1 RASRLACRL
10 CRRSPRARAPVS
22 EGRPTA
28 AHTACGTRA
37 TPRGLLPA
45 SGRPNSREDAS
56 GNSPCAQK
64 GSLGWRA
71 QKERRNRNREGP
83 EVLRQGAAAAFA
95 AGLCTTR
102 AEQHLAR
109 ARAGSTTYRS
119 TAARTQHGALSATD
133 RGEAAREK
141 DGRRRRRPVDR
152 SCGASRGGR
161 QGRRAEAQGSE
172 GSAAPRRWQGGAAL
186 RRGAPRPGK
195 GRPLV
200 GGGRPGADGPGLSAP
215 PGPAKFEHLRYSR
228 T

>member
-1 RASRLACRL
+1 PWR
-10 CRRSPRARAPVS
+10 
-22 EGRPTA
+22 TA
-28 AHTACGTRA
+28 G
-37 TPRGLLPA
+37 PRGPA
-45 SGRPNSREDAS
+45 R
-56 GNSPCAQK
+56 
-64 GSLGWRA
+64 
-71 QKERRNRNREGP
+71 
-83 EVLRQGAAAAFA
+83 GAAA
-95 AGLCTTR
+95 GCS
-102 AEQHLAR
+102 EV
-109 ARAGSTTYRS
+109 GSRRRPGGSRS
-119 TAARTQHGALSATD
+119 GGPAARTQHGALSATD